1 MTASAHPNTSST
13 DKKMESLESGSV
25 DSTMSSQPH
34 SSKQSS
40 LFLMLKDCIEGQHW
54 TKLRKILARKA
65 GTDRC
70 TERDESGLSL
80 LGMAFGFEAPLDIIK
95 SILEMDPT
103 QADSRDN
110 FGASPLHVACLNG
123 ASAEAVLYLL
133 HKCQH
138 LTSLIDTDRRI
149 PLHHAVECLCR
160 NEIEFNEGIQI
171 INALVEVYPD
181 SIHAADKHSH
191 SPTDLLQLVRNNAR
205 PDSKDS
211 NRLAQLYLVL
221 KGISVR
227 VYKHNKAKY
236 EVEGHIVLNT
246 TKEDGNRSSTSTK
259 GSSCASSFV
268 TTFTNNETV
277 RDMDLSIMGDE
288 DSVLANHLNTKL
300 MALKGDA
307 YNADVPD
314 KSPFSTSQKTSMKS
328 KLKFWKK
335 KRFTS

>member
-1 MTASAHPNTSST
+1 MGS
-13 DKKMESLESGSV
+13 SGSGSLSV
-25 DSTMSSQPH
+25 LSGGFPSSNQP
-34 SSKQSS
+34 
-40 LFLMLKDCIEGQHW
+40 LMFKFIERKKW

-103 QADSRDN
+103 QADSRDS

-138 LTSLIDTDRRI
+138 LSSSMDKDRRI
-149 PLHHAVECLCR
+149 PLHHAAECLCR
-160 NEIEFNEGIQI
+160 DEIEFNEGIQI
-171 INALVEVYPD
+171 INALVDVYPD
-181 SIHAADKHSH
+181 SIHASDKLRD
-191 SPTDLLQLVRNNAR
+191 SPIDIVQLARYHAR

-221 KGISVR
+221 KDISVR
-227 VYKHNKAKY
+227 VYKLNKDKS
-236 EVEGHIVLNT
+236 EEEGYTAHEMR
-246 TKEDGNRSSTSTK
+246 KEDGSRFTNSTTSSSV
-259 GSSCASSFV
+259 ASSFV
-268 TTFTNNETV
+268 TTFSNKETV
-277 RDMDLSIMGDE
+277 RGMELSIMG
-288 DSVLANHLNTKL
+288 N
-300 MALKGDA
+300 GDRA
-307 YNADVPD
+307 PAKQDNKQLTPGNGELDIPD
-314 KSPFSTSQKTSMKS
+314 NGKKTKS

-335 KRFTS
+335 KI